1 MQREFA
7 DVVQRL
13 SEETGGEVPPQ
24 KLMDCFMEQYLKLT
38 EPFEFIALKTE
49 EDVKEDETRVE
60 LDFKYRGKEF
70 HSVASGNG
78 PIDAVK
84 LAIKQQMRGIRIEEP
99 VFMEYRWYEKNRRR
113 DLDNISSFGRK
124 VIQDA
129 LVQTHVLKNDGWK
142 EIEGF
147 SDEFFVDADNPRIE
161 VLIREV

>member
-1 MQREFA
+1 MEYLLIVHARLNNLNDYISAERTSRYMGA
-7 DVVQRL
+7 DMKARN
-13 SEETGGEVPPQ
+13 EE
-24 KLMDCFMEQYLKLT
+24 L
-38 EPFEFIALKTE
+38 
-49 EDVKEDETRVE
+49 VK
-60 LDFKYRGKEF
+60 
-70 HSVASGNG
+70 
-78 PIDAVK
+78 I
-84 LAIKQQMRGIRIEEP
+84 AIKQQMKGIRIEEP

-129 LVQTHVLKNDGWK
+129 LVQTHVLQNDGWK